1 MKETDKAVIQFLR
14 YRVSEISYTCPVTLE
29 FPSDAKISCNMNFSK
44 ALGRISET
52 RVQEKLRVN
61 YGIRLA
67 IKIRIIK
74 YLSRLMDSLKSTST
88 GILHGKPIC
97 WQYFFRI

>member
-1 MKETDKAVIQFLR
+1 MKETDKAVIQFLG

-44 ALGRISET
+44 ALGR
-52 RVQEKLRVN
+52 
-61 YGIRLA
+61 
-67 IKIRIIK
+67 
-74 YLSRLMDSLKSTST
+74 LMDSLKSTST

>member
-1 MKETDKAVIQFLR
+1 MKETDKAVIQFLG

-29 FPSDAKISCNMNFSK
+29 FPSDAKIAKHWGEYRKLVFRKSCES
-44 ALGRISET
+44 T
-52 RVQEKLRVN
+52 

>member
-1 MKETDKAVIQFLR
+1 MKETDKAVIQFLG

-61 YGIRLA
+61 LWHTIGGC
-67 IKIRIIK
+67 KGFSIK
-74 YLSRLMDSLKSTST
+74 YDWRSKYGL
-88 GILHGKPIC
+88 
-97 WQYFFRI
+97 